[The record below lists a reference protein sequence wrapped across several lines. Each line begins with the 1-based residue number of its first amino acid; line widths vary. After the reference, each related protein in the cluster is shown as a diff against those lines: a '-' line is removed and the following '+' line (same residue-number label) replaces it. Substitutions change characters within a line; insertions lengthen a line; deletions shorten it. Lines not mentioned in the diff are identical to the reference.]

1 MNLLLSILFLMPPS
15 PEVLEQLKRSGEYQ
29 FYQSVMEDARKR
41 GMDQASEE
49 LMNQIYQEIALAKE
63 TKSKVVKRAVVILC
77 DFSDYV
83 GTTNPLHYDSLT
95 NGPFSSGSVK
105 EFYLEN
111 SYGNLEFEFILT
123 TVWVRL
129 PQTLAYYA
137 NGQYGTGSW
146 PQNAQRM
153 AYDAVLAADSLIDFS
168 QCDVDGNGILDALV
182 IVHAGP
188 GAESTN
194 NPNHIW
200 SHAWSIPVTLI
211 VDGIRVNYYT
221 TVPENAG
228 CGVIAHEMG
237 HRPLGLPDLYDT
249 DNSSEGLGNW
259 SLMAAGSWNG
269 NGNIPAHLDPWCKIR
284 LNFVRVDTVTSN
296 RIMQP
301 IPAVEDSPVVF
312 RLWTNG
318 TTGNR
323 FFLVENR
330 RLKKF
335 DRALPNEGLLI
346 YHIDNSAGGNNNEW
360 YPGRDYRYHYM
371 VALEQADGRWD
382 LEYKRNRGDGG
393 DPWPGTSNSRDF
405 HNYSVPDSKDYGNPM
420 ITTYV
425 GVLNISN
432 PGDIMYADLMVSP
445 YNNLKLKPVSIPR
458 ADTVNAQTSFV
469 LSLYNNGFSTINAS
483 LNFKVYDEG
492 SNLVYDTTFSGISV
506 DTAFA
511 ETLTFVFTPLINDH
525 DCTIYFASN
534 TGDDVPRD
542 DSLMGYFY
550 SKGIVRFISVPM
562 AVGGNYYGV
571 HIVDGVVDDYE
582 YYGSEWFDISNF
594 LASGGELHRTF
605 RSTYVKTHIFR
616 DTLFL
621 GFKIV
626 GDSTI
631 GNNDLIT
638 LVFDDN
644 GDGVFPASNSNE
656 GELTFRDGTTRLVTF
671 RPYTASGT
679 GSTQTIQ
686 LPHAYT
692 VVGNTKYA
700 EIAIP
705 IGLDGTGSA
714 YYLNLPGDY
723 STFGPNIFVKVTDGA
738 RVFGWWPQNTPYAS
752 VVRDISY
759 FGSLGFTPVD
769 INEIDIP
776 GRIKVSLRG
785 SILNIQYAVKN
796 SSDLEVNIYDALGRK
811 SLNNSYKISGDGKL
825 SLPMGNLPAGVYFI
839 KVNMDGK
846 EVTSYKGVI
855 VR

>member
-63 TKSKVVKRAVVILC
+63 TKSKVIKRAVVILC

-153 AYDAVLAADSLIDFS
+153 AYDAVLAADSFIDYS
-168 QCDVDGNGILDALV
+168 QCDMDGNGILDALV
-182 IVHAGP
+182 VVHAGP

-211 VDGIRVNYYT
+211 VDGIRVTNYT

-284 LNFVRVDTVTSN
+284 LNFVRIDTVRSN

-330 RLKKF
+330 KLKKF
-335 DRALPNEGLLI
+335 DRALPGEGLLI
-346 YHIDNSAGGNNNEW
+346 YHVDNAMGSNNNEW

-382 LEYKRNRGDGG
+382 LEYKRNRGDAG
-393 DPWPGTSNSRDF
+393 DPWPGSTNNRDF

-420 ITTYV
+420 VTTYV
-425 GVLNISN
+425 AVLNISD
-432 PGDIMYADLMVSP
+432 PGDVMYADLMITP
-445 YNNLKLKPVSIPR
+445 YNNLKLTAVSVPR
-458 ADTVNAQTSFV
+458 ADTLYSSTSF
-469 LSLYNNGFSTINAS
+469 SIRAYNNGFSSMNIPVS
-483 LNFKVYDEG
+483 FKVYDEVG
-492 SNLVYDTTFSGISV
+492 NLVFDTTLYGITV
-506 DTAFA
+506 DTALA
-511 ETLTFVFTPLINDH
+511 ETLTFSFTPNLD
-525 DCTIYFASN
+525 DCEYSLLFKIENS
-534 TGDDVPRD
+534 DEIPRD
-542 DSLMGYFY
+542 DSLVTNFY
-550 SKGIVRFISVPM
+550 SKSIARYLDVPL
-562 AVGGNYYGV
+562 VQGDNYFV
-571 HIVDGVVDDYE
+571 ENIVDGVINDYE
-582 YYGSEWFDISNF
+582 YYGAEWFDISNF
-594 LASGGELHRTF
+594 LAAGGESHRTI
-605 RSTYVKTHIFR
+605 RRVYLKSRIFR
-616 DTLFL
+616 DTLFIGL
-621 GFKIV
+621 KIE

-631 GNNDLIT
+631 GNNDQIT
-638 LVFDDN
+638 FVIDDN
-644 GDGVFPASNSNE
+644 GDSVFPASNSNE
-656 GELTFRDGTTRLVTF
+656 GELTFRDGSSRIVTF
-671 RPYTASGT
+671 KPYTASGT
-679 GSTQTIQ
+679 GSTQTVQ
-686 LPHAYT
+686 LPHSYT

-700 EIAIP
+700 EVAIP
-705 IGLDGTGSA
+705 IGLNGTGSA

-723 STFGPNIFVKVTDGA
+723 STFVPKVFVKVTDGA

-759 FGSLGFTPVD
+759 FGSLGSTPVD

-811 SLNNSYKISGDGKL
+811 SLYNSYKISGDGKL